1 MLFKVYAQCCKVA
14 RPVEQVDS
22 INEAIWENIYNLMD
36 AGRLGNYDDED
47 KVDEDISKAWDKLV
61 AKFNRDGI
69 ILVGDYQIVKA
80 PHRSNVHRPAMCGWE
95 TL

>member
-22 INEAIWENIYNLMD
+22 INEAVWDNIYNLID
-36 AGRLGNYDDED
+36 NGEICGDDDTYDKDIDE
-47 KVDEDISKAWDKLV
+47 AWEKLV

-69 ILVGDYQIVKA
+69 ILVGNYQIVQA